1 MIRYSTLPAFL
12 FIYLF
17 IVKAGAGAH
26 SLTAGKAENA
36 PHLRTKRNQIADT
49 VVSYCDSAVGIK
61 TTNKIYFAP
70 VVNFTSG
77 NSFC

>member
-17 IVKAGAGAH
+17 IYLFIVKTGAGAH

-36 PHLRTKRNQIADT
+36 PYLRIKR
-49 VVSYCDSAVGIK
+49 
-61 TTNKIYFAP
+61 
-70 VVNFTSG
+70 
-77 NSFC
+77 

>member
-12 FIYLF
+12 FTYLF
-17 IVKAGAGAH
+17 IVKTCAGAH
-26 SLTAGKAENA
+26 SLRAGKAENA
-36 PHLRTKRNQIADT
+36 PHIRIKRNQIVDI
-49 VVSYCDSAVGIK
+49 VSYCDKAVGIN